1 MLSGDLDEYAI
12 AALRADPV
20 DVYGVGTSLVTG
32 SGAPTAG
39 MVYKLVA
46 VDGRPVEK
54 RSADKQ
60 SHGGR
65 KSALRRHKASGTA
78 TEEVIFVTGGR
89 PGARTRRPVAAD
101 ADHARRALVDELPT
115 LEDSREHLRRSLIG
129 LPWEGLTISHG
140 EPAIPTHPD
149 SRPIPRHGTSTA
161 APPTAQTP
169 PRHRRECHDRPE
181 ACRPAPIRR

>member
-1 MLSGDLDEYAI
+1 
-12 AALRADPV
+12 
-20 DVYGVGTSLVTG
+20 
-32 SGAPTAG
+32 

-78 TEEVIFVTGGR
+78 TEEVIFVLGNE
-89 PGARTRRPVAAD
+89 APVLAPTD
-101 ADHARRALVDELPT
+101 RLLPVPIMRSGVPVDGLPT
-115 LEDSREHLRRSLIG
+115 LEASREHLRRSLIG

-140 EPAIPTHPD
+140 EPAIPSTL
-149 SRPIPRHGTSTA
+149 IPGTSSA
-161 APPTAQTP
+161 GNAISADQAGN
-169 PRHRRECHDRPE
+169 EG
-181 ACRPAPIRR
+181 AS